1 MLNKREIRYL
11 SVWVLV
17 IVICIAIGI
26 GLFKLTRTIHYK
38 LGYQSK
44 VTKQIDALGLC
55 KHENMTSII
64 TDGLAT
70 AYMLLINHVTKDGY
84 VTNMYW
90 KVTVCSEC
98 GAVFVKDLKPYS
110 YSELLNEGI
119 E

>member
-70 AYMLLINHVTKDGY
+70 AYMPLINH

-98 GAVFVKDLKPYS
+98 GAVFVKDLKPYT
-110 YSELLNEGI
+110 YSELLNEVT